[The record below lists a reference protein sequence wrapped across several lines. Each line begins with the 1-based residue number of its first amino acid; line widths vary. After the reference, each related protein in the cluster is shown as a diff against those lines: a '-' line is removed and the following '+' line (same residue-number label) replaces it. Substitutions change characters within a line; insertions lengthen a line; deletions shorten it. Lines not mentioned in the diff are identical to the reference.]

1 MVGGENSDS
10 RPLRV
15 AIADDAVLLREG
27 IGQLLRAGGVDVV
40 ASVDTAEQLLALLDG
55 DDGRN
60 GGHDGDRIDAVVL
73 DIRMPPTH
81 TDEGLRA
88 LESLRAAGSRV
99 GVLLLS
105 MYTTAAFAIRAL
117 SAGSGT
123 GYLLKDRV
131 ADGDTLVNAVRTV
144 AAGGSVVDPEV
155 VQLLVSARSSE
166 AAVESLSSREV
177 DVLRLMAEGMSNAGI
192 ASALHLSLRTVES
205 HIGHIMNK
213 LDIEDTTEGHRRVLA
228 VLRFLGRD
236 G

>member
-40 ASVDTAEQLLALLDG
+40 ASVDTAEQLLELLGDG
-55 DDGRN
+55 TGV
-60 GGHDGDRIDAVVL
+60 GGAPIDAVVL

-88 LESLRAAGSRV
+88 LESLRAAGSTV

-105 MYTTAAFAIRAL
+105 MYTTASFAIRAM

-144 AAGGSVVDPEV
+144 AGGGSVGDPEV

-166 AAVESLSSREV
+166 AAVESLSSREI
-177 DVLRLMAEGMSNAGI
+177 DVLRLMAEGLSNAGI

>member
-40 ASVDTAEQLLALLDG
+40 ASVDTAEQLLHVLEG
-55 DDGRN
+55 D
-60 GGHDGDRIDAVVL
+60 DRIDAVVL

-88 LESLRAAGSRV
+88 LESLRAEGSTV

-105 MYTTAAFAIRAL
+105 MYTTAAFAIRAM

-144 AAGGSVVDPEV
+144 AGGGSVLDPHV

-177 DVLRLMAEGMSNAGI
+177 DVLRLMAEGLSNAGI
-192 ASALHLSLRTVES
+192 AAALHLSLRTVES